1 MICVAI
7 ILALTPIFSFSSDV
21 TPGDMNEDE
30 VLAIDGETAAKL
42 APVVSYHGT
51 YGRASAHKLAIY
63 GKSDRRTF
71 YH

>member
-1 MICVAI
+1 
-7 ILALTPIFSFSSDV
+7 
-21 TPGDMNEDE
+21 MNEDE